1 VSFRRHK
8 RRDGSWRGFPAPGN
22 RLFEGGALF
31 FRLNSWVLALIIL
44 ACVGGAMVLGVVIG
58 RSLRDRS
65 ERLREPFGVMQAALL
80 GFMGLI
86 LAFGLSLAVGR
97 YEDRRAATVSDAN
110 AIGTAYLRAQT
121 LAEPIRSSS
130 LALLVTYT
138 DTSIRLADSVPDSPA
153 SKSAIADSGQIQRR
167 LWTLAGQALV
177 GAPVAS
183 APRLYVES
191 LNDMIDMQT
200 TRASALT
207 NRVPSAVLTLE
218 VMGAAVALGLLALY
232 LSVARSR
239 PAHRLDRGRAGLVHP
254 AGDLRL
260 GSSIPRGD
268 PRPGHTAGPA
278 ASVDDAAARGNGPQ
292 QVGRQRV

>member
-1 VSFRRHK
+1 
-8 RRDGSWRGFPAPGN
+8 
-22 RLFEGGALF
+22 
-31 FRLNSWVLALIIL
+31 
-44 ACVGGAMVLGVVIG
+44 MVLGVVI
-58 RSLRDRS
+58 RLSLRDRS

-153 SKSAIADSGQIQRR
+153 SKSAIADGGQIQRR

-232 LSVARSR
+232 LSVLGRGLLTVSIAAVLVSSILLVTFD
-239 PAHRLDRGRAGLVHP
+239 LDRPYRGVIRVPDTPLVQLRASMTLPPAATGPGRAATGADGHLFPRRGLVACRGVASSGSLGRRRAHLRA
-254 AGDLRL
+254 AGGMRPTPLR
-260 GSSIPRGD
+260 SK
-268 PRPGHTAGPA
+268 
-278 ASVDDAAARGNGPQ
+278 
-292 QVGRQRV
+292 

>member
-1 VSFRRHK
+1 
-8 RRDGSWRGFPAPGN
+8 
-22 RLFEGGALF
+22 
-31 FRLNSWVLALIIL
+31 
-44 ACVGGAMVLGVVIG
+44 MVLGVVIG

-110 AIGTAYLRAQT
+110 AIGTAYLRPQT

-153 SKSAIADSGQIQRR
+153 SKSAIADGGQIQRR

-183 APRLYVES
+183 ASRLYVES

-232 LSVARSR
+232 LSVLGRGLLTVSIAAVLVSSILLVTFD
-239 PAHRLDRGRAGLVHP
+239 LDRPYRGVIRVPDTPLVQLRASMALP
-254 AGDLRL
+254 
-260 GSSIPRGD
+260 
-268 PRPGHTAGPA
+268 PA
-278 ASVDDAAARGNGPQ
+278 ATGPS
-292 QVGRQRV
+292 R